1 VLHPALTVVVS
12 GPPASGKSTLAP
24 ALAERLGLPL
34 LAKDTIKDA
43 LMRVLPVPDLAASR
57 ELGRASVVAMLAI
70 AAENPGVVLE
80 SAWQR
85 SRAIADLRA
94 LPGPIVEVFCR
105 CDRPTLETRYRA
117 RSVTR
122 SAGHFDAVR
131 TSDELWGPETTEPVA
146 GGWPVMIVDHES
158 RGCRGGRC
166 PTVRDDH
173 FIRHRSTGVTRPPRG
188 QMGAGCPPLTG
199 HCSGRV
205 WRDARTGVRLLTCS
219 VPVGVRL
226 MTRRRCHRP
235 GMTLSPCWVAGP

>member
-1 VLHPALTVVVS
+1 MLHPALTVVVS

-146 GGWPVMIVDHES
+146 GGWPVMIVD
-158 RGCRGGRC
+158 
-166 PTVRDDH
+166 T
-173 FIRHRSTGVTRPPRG
+173 TR
-188 QMGAGCPPLTG
+188 A
-199 HCSGRV
+199 V
-205 WRDARTGVRLLTCS
+205 DVEAVAARLCEMIISSATEA
-219 VPVGVRL
+219 PE
-226 MTRRRCHRP
+226 
-235 GMTLSPCWVAGP
+235 